1 VDREPSQA
9 CREGPER
16 SGNDKGVWVVHLT
29 FSSAEAEE
37 EWERDLMANN
47 EKEATRLRTLL
58 QGEIPR

>member
-1 VDREPSQA
+1 
-9 CREGPER
+9 
-16 SGNDKGVWVVHLT
+16 VHLT

-58 QGEIPR
+58 QGEMLKTSHFSSERGEG